1 MFICFILSPLLGVHK
16 TLICKYHHALHVMEC
31 ELRGT
36 QVHKERRL
44 EDTPKDLQAMGT
56 RAAANSAVT
65 PGHVAPQK
73 HFLPSLLVHHSL

>member
-1 MFICFILSPLLGVHK
+1 
-16 TLICKYHHALHVMEC
+16 MEC

-44 EDTPKDLQAMGT
+44 EDTSKDLQAMGT

-65 PGHVAPQK
+65 PGHVARAAANSAVTPG
-73 HFLPSLLVHHSL
+73 HVAP

>member
-1 MFICFILSPLLGVHK
+1 MFICFILSPLLGVYK